1 MENVKLMNMCKIID
15 TNTNKVLVQDRVKSW
30 KGIAF
35 PGGKIN
41 NGESI
46 TKSTI
51 REVKEETGLDITNLK
66 LCGIKNWYNKEK
78 NERSIVF
85 FYKTTTFTGNLISET
100 DEGKN
105 CWISEE
111 ELPKMELANNFN
123 IVLKVFQNDDCSE
136 MIYNEI
142 TDDWDLF

>member
-100 DEGKN
+100 DE
-105 CWISEE
+105 
-111 ELPKMELANNFN
+111 
-123 IVLKVFQNDDCSE
+123 
-136 MIYNEI
+136 
-142 TDDWDLF
+142 